1 MNMDLDKYSWYEFEC
16 DILKNTK
23 ISVYAKSLE
32 QAKEYINEK
41 QWDEYEEISSEFEN
55 IKLIKVTKEES

>member
-16 DILKNTK
+16 DLSKK
-23 ISVYAKSLE
+23 AEISVYAKSLE

-41 QWDEYEEISSEFEN
+41 QWDEYEEIFSKIED
-55 IKLIKVTKEES
+55 IKLIRVTKEKS

>member
-1 MNMDLDKYSWYEFEC
+1 MDLDKYSWYEFEC
-16 DILKNTK
+16 DILKNAK

-55 IKLIKVTKEES
+55 IKLIKVTKENN